1 MSTPQAGEG
10 GFHIAALYETVA
22 GAHAARDALTAA
34 GVPASSIL
42 VLDRGHAAIPAE
54 SPKGLWAHLK
64 HMLVPDAH
72 AHIYAEGV
80 ARGHPMVIADVTDT
94 DTDAATA
101 ALKSAN
107 PINIDKRAQV
117 WTEQGWD
124 GVNGG
129 QGYWLNAQAERDAA
143 GSEGITAGGIMAGD
157 YGAVGAPRFS
167 RADTNILRG
176 MPPSS
181 GAPPDAAPQDG
192 IPVNDDPQVRVYK
205 VGE

>member
-80 ARGHPMVIADVTDT
+80 ARGHPMVIADVTRSIST
-94 DTDAATA
+94 
-101 ALKSAN
+101 S
-107 PINIDKRAQV
+107 
-117 WTEQGWD
+117 
-124 GVNGG
+124 
-129 QGYWLNAQAERDAA
+129 
-143 GSEGITAGGIMAGD
+143 
-157 YGAVGAPRFS
+157 APRSGRS
-167 RADTNILRG
+167 RAGT
-176 MPPSS
+176 
-181 GAPPDAAPQDG
+181 A
-192 IPVNDDPQVRVYK
+192 
-205 VGE
+205 

>member
-10 GFHIAALYETVA
+10 GLHIAALYETVA
-22 GAHAARDALTAA
+22 GAHAARDALTAS

-54 SPKGLWAHLK
+54 SPKGLWANLK

-72 AHIYAEGV
+72 AHAYAEGV
-80 ARGHPMVIADVTDT
+80 ARGHPLVIADVTDT
-94 DTDAATA
+94 DSDAAIA

-107 PINIDKRAQV
+107 PINIESRAQV

-129 QGYWLNAQAERDAA
+129 QGYWLEAQADRDAA
-143 GSEGITAGGIMAGD
+143 GSEGMTAGGIMAGD
-157 YGAVGAPRFS
+157 YGAVGAPRGS
-167 RADTNILRG
+167 RTDTNILRG
-176 MPPSS
+176 LPRFA
-181 GAPPDAAPQDG
+181 GAAQDG
-192 IPVNDDPQVRVYK
+192 VPVNDDPEVRVYK